1 MQAALALRAFLRT
14 RVAFSPDFHSNF
26 TRISLEFHSVVFAGA
41 LARAA
46 LGLLTTLAARVD
58 NLVPTLVQV
67 GAEGV

>member
-1 MQAALALRAFLRT
+1 VQAALALRAFYAPELS
-14 RVAFSPDFHSNF
+14 FF
-26 TRISLEFHSVVFAGA
+26 TRFSLEFHSVVFAGA